1 MIHLNKARTDNGFME
16 RMQEVSGMTLSQ
28 IRADVGAYEVK
39 CIAEKVSAI
48 NCTPS
53 ETQIANAAMACRD
66 FFHSSGSPLA
76 AEHSRLLIDGMTV
89 FLNELDAQ
97 LSSGCE

>member
-1 MIHLNKARTDNGFME
+1 MIHLNKARSDNGFME

-53 ETQIANAAMACRD
+53 EMQIANAAMVCRD
-66 FFHSSGSPLA
+66 FFHSSGTPLTT
-76 AEHSRLLIDGMTV
+76 ELSLLLIDGVKV

-97 LSSGCE
+97 LSTSCE